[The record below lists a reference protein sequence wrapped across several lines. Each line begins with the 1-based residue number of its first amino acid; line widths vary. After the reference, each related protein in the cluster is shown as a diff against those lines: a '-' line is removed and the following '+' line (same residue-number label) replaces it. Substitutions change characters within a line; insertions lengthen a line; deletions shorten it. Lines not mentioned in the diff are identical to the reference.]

1 MSPVTYRML
10 LNERRAD
17 RRLHGYFSVG
27 LHYWN
32 MHLGYVYDHI
42 QLAVAHKVM
51 VIRAIV
57 TRISE
62 KCNDI
67 ATVILL
73 VASLTKGKL
82 LTKLHL

>member
-1 MSPVTYRML
+1 
-10 LNERRAD
+10 
-17 RRLHGYFSVG
+17 
-27 LHYWN
+27 